1 MQVARLSKTPVLRR
15 MRQPS
20 IAPLPFGPALQ
31 RRQPLVRGW
40 RTGAAR
46 MTTDRG
52 QIRRTG
58 SSNNPSRSSRVLLNS
73 HSRPAGQQSRRA
85 TARPPILYLFS
96 ERSVVCVAGFLH
108 RRFAYPR
115 QNDLIEA
122 PNRTNRGAQSKFGT
136 YSAEIPRSI
145 RPACRSKT
153 MISDQEFGLS

>member
-1 MQVARLSKTPVLRR
+1 
-15 MRQPS
+15 
-20 IAPLPFGPALQ
+20 
-31 RRQPLVRGW
+31 
-40 RTGAAR
+40 

-122 PNRTNRGAQSKFGT
+122 PNRNLAPTVQKYRDR
-136 YSAEIPRSI
+136 YVPR
-145 RPACRSKT
+145 A
-153 MISDQEFGLS
+153 DQKQ

>member
-31 RRQPLVRGW
+31 HRQPLGPRLEN
-40 RTGAAR
+40 GAAR
-46 MTTDRG
+46 MTTDWG
-52 QIRRTG
+52 A
-58 SSNNPSRSSRVLLNS
+58 NPAYRLQ
-73 HSRPAGQQSRRA
+73 QQSVPLVPRFVELPFSTRGSTESPGHRTPANSLFVLRTQRRV
-85 TARPPILYLFS
+85 R
-96 ERSVVCVAGFLH
+96 
-108 RRFAYPR
+108 RRFSSPPFR
-115 QNDLIEA
+115 V
-122 PNRTNRGAQSKFGT
+122 PTPKRSNRGAQSKFGT